1 MASVSLADADRIID
15 ATIEKG
21 VDMGLAP
28 LSVAVLD
35 VGGNL
40 VAFKK
45 SDGSSL
51 LRFEIAL
58 GKAWSALAMFTSSKQ
73 LGNVWQERPQ
83 FVTALMNAS
92 GGRSCL
98 CRAASCSGTPTAK
111 SSAPSGL
118 PATPPTMTRS
128 PGVTASRRR
137 GSGSSSRMIPG
148 GSGG

>member
-1 MASVSLADADRIID
+1 MASVSLADADKIID
-15 ATIEKG
+15 ATIDKG

-73 LGNVWQERPQ
+73 LGDVWQERPQ

-92 GGRSCL
+92 GGRIV
-98 CRAASCSGTPTAK
+98 P
-111 SSAPSGL
+111 
-118 PATPPTMTRS
+118 
-128 PGVTASRRR
+128 V
-137 GSGSSSRMIPG
+137 PG
-148 GSGG
+148 GVLLRNSGGEIIGAVGITGDTSDNDEIAGRYGIEAAGLRVE

>member
-1 MASVSLADADRIID
+1 MASVSLADADKIID

-73 LGNVWQERPQ
+73 LGDVWQERPQ

-92 GGRSCL
+92 GGRIVPVPGGVLLRNSDGGIIG
-98 CRAASCSGTPTAK
+98 AV
-111 SSAPSGL
+111 
-118 PATPPTMTRS
+118 
-128 PGVTASRRR
+128 GVTGDTSDNDEIAGRHGIEAAGLRVE
-137 GSGSSSRMIPG
+137 
-148 GSGG
+148 